1 MRLIGIAPQHDKFG
15 LADALIVAPGAPE
28 RSTLMQRMLRVGQ
41 GGMPPLAKSLV
52 DEPALKMLGEWIKQV
67 K

>member
-1 MRLIGIAPQHDKFG
+1 
-15 LADALIVAPGAPE
+15 
-28 RSTLMQRMLRVGQ
+28 MLRVGQ